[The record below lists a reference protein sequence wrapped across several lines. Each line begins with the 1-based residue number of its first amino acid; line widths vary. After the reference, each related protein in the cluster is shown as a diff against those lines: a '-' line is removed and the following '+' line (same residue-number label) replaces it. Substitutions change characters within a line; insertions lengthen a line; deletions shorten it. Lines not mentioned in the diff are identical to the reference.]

1 MCGAV
6 GDETDGAA
14 PASPYAERM
23 ASDTGTAP
31 EDAAWSGWS
40 PWRSSLIFGTAA
52 MFVFFQMVLQTFPSV
67 MREGLVLDLSL
78 NEAGFGGLSSSF
90 YYPYILLQIP
100 AGILVSRFGA
110 RMVLIAGALLCTVAA
125 FLFAMAHTANA
136 AELTRIL
143 MGLGAAPTVVCTMA
157 LAGQWFPR
165 RLFPILAALT
175 EVFGMTG
182 AALGQEALG
191 FIVER
196 AGWRVAMVACG
207 VFSAVLLLLI
217 VAFVRNRTVSGGD
230 AERTPR
236 TAEMARLLVSWPIL
250 APALAGGLVAS
261 AGVSFGW
268 LWGVSYFQAYH
279 QMSLS
284 TASVVAS
291 FYFWGCLPGMLGS
304 AWLCSRYGMTARLL
318 AVGAV
323 GTAVMMGLIL
333 FVLQGQVVQSAAMFV
348 LGIFNSFYALSFT
361 MVKDKAPTQLSGV
374 AMGLTNML
382 IVGIGGLIFQ
392 PLLGV
397 LAHARGQDV
406 PDGTT
411 LSVTI
416 VAPLLALLILSVTGL
431 AQARRPGASQKA
443 QTAAGDT

>member
-1 MCGAV
+1 
-6 GDETDGAA
+6 
-14 PASPYAERM
+14 M
-23 ASDTGTAP
+23 ASEAGSAP
-31 EDAAWSGWS
+31 GSSPWSDWS
-40 PWRSSLIFGTAA
+40 PWRSSLVFGTAA
-52 MFVFFQMVLQTFPSV
+52 LFVFFQMVLQTFPSV
-67 MREGLVLDLSL
+67 MREGLVVDLSL

-110 RMVLIAGALLCTVAA
+110 RSVLISGALLCTVAS
-125 FLFAMAHTANA
+125 FLFAMSHTANA

-143 MGLGAAPTVVCTMA
+143 MGLGAAPTVVCTMT
-157 LAGQWFPR
+157 LAAQWFPR
-165 RLFPILAALT
+165 RFFPILAALT

-182 AALGQEALG
+182 AALGQESLG

-196 AGWRVAMVACG
+196 AGWRAGMITCG

-217 VAFVRNRTVSGGD
+217 VVFVRNRKASEED
-230 AERTPR
+230 DDERWPR
-236 TAEMARLLVSWPIL
+236 PAAIARLLVSLPIL
-250 APALAGGLVAS
+250 SPAVAGGLVAA

-279 QMSLS
+279 DMSLS

-304 AWLCSRYGMTARLL
+304 AWLCSRYRMPARLL

-323 GTAVMMGLIL
+323 GTAVLMWLIL
-333 FVLQGQVVQSAAMFV
+333 FVLHGQVAQSAGMFV
-348 LGIFNSFYALSFT
+348 LGVFNSFYALSFT
-361 MVKDKAPTQLSGV
+361 MVKDKSSAQLSGV

-392 PLLGV
+392 PLIGV

-406 PDGTT
+406 PGAVT

-416 VAPLLALLILSVTGL
+416 VAPLLALLILAADGLVQSRRRRNTPERDGLSSVRG
-431 AQARRPGASQKA
+431 RPEEQP
-443 QTAAGDT
+443 